1 MKGLWIRAVFALELV
16 ALLCACG
23 ARAEE
28 SRIFALASEQHET
41 AGAQTPSVELI
52 DYLMVLMFASS
63 DMFDPVDSG
72 AMSSPGDN
80 TEQP

>member
-1 MKGLWIRAVFALELV
+1 MRGLWIRAIFALELV

-23 ARAEE
+23 ARAED

-41 AGAQTPSVELI
+41 ADANPPTVELI

-63 DMFDPVDSG
+63 DVFDPADSI
-72 AMSSPGDN
+72 AMSSPDDD

>member
-1 MKGLWIRAVFALELV
+1 MKRLWVRALFVLELV

-23 ARAEE
+23 ARAED

-41 AGAQTPSVELI
+41 AGADTPAVELI

-63 DMFDPVDSG
+63 DMFDPADINATSL
-72 AMSSPGDN
+72 PGDG